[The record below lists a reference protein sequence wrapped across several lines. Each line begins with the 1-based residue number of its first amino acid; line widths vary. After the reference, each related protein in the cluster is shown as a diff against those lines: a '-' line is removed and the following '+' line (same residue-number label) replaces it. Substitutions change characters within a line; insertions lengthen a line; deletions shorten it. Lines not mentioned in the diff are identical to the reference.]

1 MPSAPPPPAVPVRRL
16 AVIDLARGVALLSM
30 ALYHLTW
37 DLGFLRLTPENAALS
52 PIGRAAAHGIAGS
65 FLVLVGVSLVL
76 ARGRTSQVRSGTG
89 FRSALATIP
98 RSGWQFS
105 RLAFGLV
112 RPEGRHAGWW
122 SAYIARLG
130 RIALAAAVISLATF
144 FLFPDSWIF
153 FGILHCI
160 ALSSVL
166 ALPALVAPLPL
177 VGLAAALV
185 FAGPTLV
192 GLAGAPAVLDA
203 PGLFFLGLGATV
215 PTTNDYVPLFPW
227 FGFVLA
233 GVALGRL
240 GLPRL
245 AASAL
250 GRWAPRDPVGRLATG
265 AGRHSLAVYLVH
277 QPLLLGLLYGVA
289 AVTGPHPRAGQ
300 AQFLREYRD
309 NCAEAGGTE
318 AACRVAAR
326 CVLVRL
332 RDEGLW
338 RAGGDFTDQE
348 QARAIAVSR
357 TCFREAG
364 GG

>member
-1 MPSAPPPPAVPVRRL
+1 MPAVLRVGYEDAGKSRSGDAAIQTSISPVTPQAPAPVRRL
-16 AVIDLARGVALLSM
+16 AVIDLARGVALLAM

-37 DLGFLRLTPENAALS
+37 DLGFLRLTPENLALT
-52 PIGRAAAHGIAGS
+52 PVGRAAAHGIAGS

-76 ARGRTSQVRSGTG
+76 AR
-89 FRSALATIP
+89 
-98 RSGWQFS
+98 S
-105 RLAFGLV
+105 R
-112 RPEGRHAGWW
+112 RAGWRR
-122 SAYIARLG
+122 AYLVRLG

-144 FLFPDSWIF
+144 FLFPGSWIF

-177 VGLAAALV
+177 VVLAAALV
-185 FAGPTLV
+185 FAGPTLA

-227 FGFVLA
+227 FGFVLV
-233 GVALGRL
+233 GVALGRWA
-240 GLPRL
+240 LPRL
-245 AASAL
+245 AASRVGA
-250 GRWAPRDPVGRLATG
+250 WAPHNRIGRLATA
-265 AGRHSLAVYLVH
+265 AGRHSLAVYLMH

-289 AVTGPHPRAGQ
+289 GVTGPHPRAGQ
-300 AQFLREYRD
+300 AQFLREYRV

-318 AACRVAAR
+318 AACRAAAR

-332 RDEGLW
+332 RGEGLW
-338 RAGGDFTDQE
+338 RAGGDFTAEE
-348 QARAIAVSR
+348 QARAITVSR
-357 TCFREAG
+357 ACFKDAG

>member
-1 MPSAPPPPAVPVRRL
+1 MPSAPPPAAPPLAAAPVRRL
-16 AVIDLARGVALLSM
+16 AVIDLARGVALLAM

-52 PIGRAAAHGIAGS
+52 SVGKASAHGIAGS
-65 FLVLVGVSLVL
+65 FLVLVGISLVL
-76 ARGRTSQVRSGTG
+76 ARGRR
-89 FRSALATIP
+89 
-98 RSGWQFS
+98 
-105 RLAFGLV
+105 
-112 RPEGRHAGWW
+112 AGWW
-122 SAYIARLG
+122 RPYLARLG
-130 RIALAAAVISLATF
+130 RIALAAVAISLATF

-177 VGLAAALV
+177 VALAAALV
-185 FAGPTLV
+185 FAGPTLA
-192 GLAGAPAVLDA
+192 GLTGTPAVLDA
-203 PGLFFLGLGATV
+203 PGLYFLGLGAVV

-233 GVALGRL
+233 GVGLGRL
-240 GLPRL
+240 ALPRL
-245 AASAL
+245 AASRIGA
-250 GRWAPRDPVGRLATG
+250 WAPRSRIGRLATG

-289 AVTGPHPRAGQ
+289 SVSGPHPRAGQ
-300 AQFLREYRD
+300 AQFLREYRA
-309 NCAEAGGTE
+309 NCAEAGGGT
-318 AACRVAAR
+318 ATCRVAAR
-326 CVLVRL
+326 CVLGRL

-338 RAGGDFTDQE
+338 RAGGDFTGEE

>member
-1 MPSAPPPPAVPVRRL
+1 MQTPPPSAAPPRRL
-16 AVIDLARGVALLSM
+16 AVIDLARGTALLAM

-52 PIGRAAAHGIAGS
+52 PPGRAAAHGIAGS

-76 ARGRTSQVRSGTG
+76 ARGRK
-89 FRSALATIP
+89 
-98 RSGWQFS
+98 
-105 RLAFGLV
+105 
-112 RPEGRHAGWW
+112 AGWW
-122 SAYIARLG
+122 RPYLARLG
-130 RIALAAAVISLATF
+130 RIALAAAAISLATF
-144 FLFPDSWIF
+144 VLFPGAWIF

-166 ALPALVAPLPL
+166 ALPALRAPLPV

-185 FAGPTLV
+185 VAGPALAA
-192 GLAGAPAVLDA
+192 LAGSPPPLDA
-203 PGLFFLGLGATV
+203 PALYFLGLGDTV

-233 GVALGRL
+233 GVGLGRL
-240 GLPRL
+240 VLPRL
-245 AASAL
+245 AASRIGACEPR
-250 GRWAPRDPVGRLATG
+250 GRVGRLAAF

-277 QPLLLGLLYGVA
+277 QPVLLGLLYGVA
-289 AVTGPHPRAGQ
+289 ALTGPHPRAGE
-300 AQFLREYRD
+300 AQFLREYRA
-309 NCAEAGGTE
+309 NCAEAGGSG
-318 AACRVAAR
+318 ASCRVAAR

-332 RDEGLW
+332 RAEGLW
-338 RAGGDFTDQE
+338 RAGGEYTGEE

-357 TCFREAG
+357 ACFREAG

>member
-1 MPSAPPPPAVPVRRL
+1 MPVSVRLGYEGAGIGRFGDAAIQTSIPSAPMSSAPPAPVRRL
-16 AVIDLARGVALLSM
+16 AVIDLARGVALLAM

-52 PIGRAAAHGIAGS
+52 PVGRAAAHGIAGS
-65 FLVLVGVSLVL
+65 FLVLVGGSLVL
-76 ARGRTSQVRSGTG
+76 AQGRR
-89 FRSALATIP
+89 
-98 RSGWQFS
+98 
-105 RLAFGLV
+105 
-112 RPEGRHAGWW
+112 AGWW
-122 SAYIARLG
+122 RSYLARLG

-144 FLFPDSWIF
+144 FLFPGSWIF

-166 ALPALVAPLPL
+166 ALPALAAPLPL
-177 VGLAAALV
+177 VALAAALV
-185 FAGPTLV
+185 FAGPTFA

-203 PGLFFLGLGATV
+203 PGLFFLGLGAVV

-227 FGFVLA
+227 FGFVLS
-233 GVALGRL
+233 GVALGRW

-245 AASAL
+245 AAARAGAWVPR
-250 GRWAPRDPVGRLATG
+250 GRIGRLATT

-300 AQFLREYRD
+300 AQFLREYRA

-318 AACRVAAR
+318 ATCRVAAR

-348 QARAIAVSR
+348 QARAITVSR
-357 TCFREAG
+357 TCFRDAG

>member
-1 MPSAPPPPAVPVRRL
+1 
-16 AVIDLARGVALLSM
+16 VIDLARGVALLAM

-52 PIGRAAAHGIAGS
+52 PPGRAAAHGIAGS

-76 ARGRTSQVRSGTG
+76 ARGR
-89 FRSALATIP
+89 
-98 RSGWQFS
+98 RSGWLRPYLI
-105 RLAFGLV
+105 RLA
-112 RPEGRHAGWW
+112 
-122 SAYIARLG
+122 
-130 RIALAAAVISLATF
+130 RIALAAVAISLATF
-144 FLFPDSWIF
+144 FLFPGAWIF

-166 ALPALVAPLPL
+166 ALPALTAPLPI

-185 FAGPTLV
+185 FAGPV
-192 GLAGAPAVLDA
+192 LAGFAGSPPFLDA
-203 PGLFFLGLGATV
+203 QALYFLGLGAVV

-233 GVALGRL
+233 GVGLGRIV
-240 GLPRL
+240 LPRL
-245 AASAL
+245 VASRVGA
-250 GRWAPRDPVGRLATG
+250 WAPQGGIGRLATF

-289 AVTGPHPRAGQ
+289 ALTGPHPRAGE
-300 AQFLREYRD
+300 AQFLREYRA
-309 NCAEAGGTE
+309 NCAEVGGVE
-318 AACRVAAR
+318 ASCRVAAR

-332 RDEGLW
+332 QAEGLW
-338 RAGGDFTDQE
+338 RAGGDYTGEE
-348 QARAIAVSR
+348 QARAIAVSGA
-357 TCFREAG
+357 CFREAG

>member
-1 MPSAPPPPAVPVRRL
+1 MTPIQTHHPPARRL
-16 AVIDLARGVALLSM
+16 ALIDLARGVALLAM

-52 PIGRAAAHGIAGS
+52 PVGRAAAHGIAAS
-65 FLVLVGVSLVL
+65 FLMLVGVSLVL
-76 ARGRTSQVRSGTG
+76 ARRR
-89 FRSALATIP
+89 
-98 RSGWQFS
+98 RSGWW
-105 RLAFGLV
+105 
-112 RPEGRHAGWW
+112 RP
-122 SAYIARLG
+122 YLARLG
-130 RIALAAAVISLATF
+130 RIALAAAAISLATF
-144 FLFPDSWIF
+144 FLFPGSWIF
-153 FGILHCI
+153 FGILHGI

-166 ALPALVAPLPL
+166 ALPALGAPLPL
-177 VGLAAALV
+177 VALAAALV
-185 FAGPTLV
+185 LAGPTLAA
-192 GLAGAPAVLDA
+192 LAGSPALLDA
-203 PGLFFLGLGATV
+203 PGLYFLGLGTTV

-233 GVALGRL
+233 GVGLGRL
-240 GLPRL
+240 GLPHL
-245 AASAL
+245 AASRA
-250 GRWAPRDPVGRLATG
+250 GDWAPRGRIGRVAAA

-289 AVTGPHPRAGQ
+289 AVTGPHPRAGE
-300 AQFLREYRD
+300 APFLREYRA

-338 RAGGDFTDQE
+338 RAGGDYTGQE

-357 TCFREAG
+357 ACFTQAG